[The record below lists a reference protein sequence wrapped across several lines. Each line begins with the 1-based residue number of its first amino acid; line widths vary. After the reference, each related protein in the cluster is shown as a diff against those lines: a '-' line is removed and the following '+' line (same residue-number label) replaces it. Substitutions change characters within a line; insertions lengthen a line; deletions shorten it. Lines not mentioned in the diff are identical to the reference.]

1 MLRLAPAALD
11 AADEERPFPMRP
23 LPRSVF
29 FDEVATAAAE
39 GERTTIV
46 CRSAATVREVYRR
59 LASGPLAGPK
69 SGLAGV
75 EVSTLKA
82 LCAAA
87 SPRALGRQVPR
98 AADDALPNGHPWRPL
113 LEGRPG
119 LRRRLRAHAER
130 LHGVALVRPD
140 LRSRP
145 RALSPE
151 LAALLEAG
159 WGAPEHLEGAR
170 RILAGPLRAGRALAV
185 GFAPGRFSF
194 LGNVGPLER
203 ALLAALGAR
212 PAAAGDPDAARPGPI
227 PALRVPDPIAE
238 ARAVALE
245 AAGAVARGGSVLV
258 LAPDEPSEQRIRAAL
273 QRNGVP
279 VADDAARSLE
289 RHSLAARAAP
299 LLPLFASRGR
309 APVEA
314 ATLVRLFTDPVSSR
328 RPPAQGI
335 APIAGVDQ
343 PRASV
348 RHVRDLLSAC
358 RRIRAPLS
366 EWLEALASL
375 EAGAGR
381 RLVERSADASREP
394 EGDLPGA
401 FPAALASAR
410 ILLAQVRA
418 LDARARGGGCLGDL
432 ALFLEDLGLADPA
445 ADPLGQAVIRAL
457 EQSGHQPADAE
468 SFAGALAGSSS
479 SGRVDDGARVLSYA
493 AYDGRDCDLLLLTGV
508 HDQGLA
514 AAPGPDALLTDAD
527 REALGLPGPRQV
539 IEERLALARWAAS
552 QAERVLAVAAQTDAS
567 GRRVAAPE
575 GLDLAYDPA
584 RQVAPYGLDL
594 PLPEIADLESFGPE
608 SSGGKA
614 RPAGGDFA
622 QQIDAEWAR
631 DGAAFQGG
639 PEPAPRAESPAP
651 PETLLGP
658 IARAERR
665 WPADLRP
672 YLGEASAGPPAAFA
686 LSATRLEAFTT
697 CLYRAFCQSVL
708 QLKPLEELDEDL
720 DGREVGTAV
729 HSALEHSLEGACLA
743 VPDPEIQE
751 ARREV
756 LGRLQKEIGRA
767 LEAMAAQRPGGDRPP
782 IAAARQG
789 LVSRWQSHL
798 TSYVEA
804 RIQPLAS
811 LQDRIVESLAG
822 LQDEGALSALMA
834 LVGPGL
840 LPTPARDLRRALLE
854 AAAVAKGDAAA
865 VAAAADRVAGA
876 LAAKHRPSV
885 AAALRSPESRAALEA
900 LCARVEAVLGDAGFD
915 PRGDLIVEALELA
928 FGELGDGAPAPPLA
942 LRLGRGAFAVR
953 GKIDLV
959 VRRRGDGSVRGTA
972 YRVVDFK
979 TGGSART
986 EEEIKDTLLKPQLA
1000 FYALALQALAPL
1012 DPAHPP
1018 PFIIERGE
1026 LDYVRQKK
1034 VVSAELGPA
1043 VLKRAQEV
1051 FGALLDRARAGS
1063 FPLAPHPQACPL
1075 LAKRGAFCDF
1085 SELCRLRPSADEPE
1099 PGGPA

>member
-1 MLRLAPAALD
+1 MG
-11 AADEERPFPMRP
+11 P
-23 LPRSVF
+23 LPRSGF
-29 FDEVATAAAE
+29 FDEVAAAAAV

-46 CRSAATVREVYRR
+46 CRGAATVREVYRR
-59 LASGPLAGPK
+59 LASGPLAAPK
-69 SGLAGV
+69 SGLAGL
-75 EVSTLKA
+75 EVSTLGA

-98 AADDALPNGHPWRPL
+98 DADDALPNGHPWRTL

-119 LRRRLRAHAER
+119 LRRRLRAHVER

-145 RALSPE
+145 GALSPE
-151 LAALLEAG
+151 LATLLEAG

-170 RILAGPLRAGRALAV
+170 RILAAPRRVGRALAV

-212 PAAAGDPDAARPGPI
+212 LGAAGDPGAARPGPI

-238 ARAVALE
+238 ARAAALD
-245 AAGAVARGGSVLV
+245 AAGAFARGGSVLV
-258 LAPDEPSEQRIRAAL
+258 LASDEPSEQRIRAAL

-279 VADDAARSLE
+279 VADDAARSLD
-289 RHSLAARAAP
+289 RHSLVACAAP
-299 LLPLFASRGR
+299 LLPLFASRGK

-314 ATLVRLFTDPVSSR
+314 ATLVRLFTDPVLSR

-335 APIAGVDQ
+335 EPIAGVDR

-348 RHVRDLLSAC
+348 RHVRDLLTAC

-381 RLVERSADASREP
+381 RLVERSADAAREP

-401 FPAALASAR
+401 FPRALASAR

-432 ALFLEDLGLADPA
+432 ALFLEDLGLAEPVEDT
-445 ADPLGQAVIRAL
+445 LGQAVIRAL
-457 EQSGHQPADAE
+457 EQSGHRPADAE
-468 SFAGALAGSSS
+468 SFADALAGSSS

-539 IEERLALARWAAS
+539 LEERLALARWAAS
-552 QAERVLAVAAQTDAS
+552 HAKRVLAIAAQTDAS

-575 GLDLAYDPA
+575 GLDLAFDSA
-584 RQVAPYGLDL
+584 RKVAPYGLDL
-594 PLPEIADLESFGPE
+594 PLPELADLESFGPG
-608 SSGGKA
+608 SSGGED
-614 RPAGGDFA
+614 RPASGDFA
-622 QQIDAEWAR
+622 LQIDAEWAR
-631 DGAAFQGG
+631 AGAAFQGG
-639 PEPAPRAESPAP
+639 PEPEPRAQT

-672 YLGEASAGPPAAFA
+672 YLGEAGAGPPAGFA
-686 LSATRLEAFTT
+686 LSATRLEAFTA

-729 HSALEHSLEGACLA
+729 HGALEHSLEGACLA
-743 VPDPEIQE
+743 VPDSEVQE
-751 ARREV
+751 ARRAV
-756 LGRLQKEIGRA
+756 LGRLQGEIRRA
-767 LEAMAAQRPGGDRPP
+767 LEAMAAQRPGGERPP

-789 LVSRWQSHL
+789 LVSRWQRHL
-798 TSYVEA
+798 AAWVEA
-804 RIQPLAS
+804 RIQPLAN
-811 LQDRIVESLAG
+811 LQHRIAESLAG
-822 LQDEGALSALMA
+822 LQDESALSALMD
-834 LVGPGL
+834 LVGTGL
-840 LPTPARDLRRALLE
+840 LPTPARALRRALLE

-865 VAAAADRVAGA
+865 IAAAADRVAGA

-885 AAALRSPESRAALEA
+885 AAALRSPGSRAALEA

-915 PRGDLIVEALELA
+915 PRGDLSVEALELA

-942 LRLGRGAFAVR
+942 LRLGREAVAVR

-1018 PFIIERGE
+1018 PFAIERGE
-1026 LDYVRQKK
+1026 LDYVRQKR

-1043 VLKRAQEV
+1043 VLSRAQDI
-1051 FGALLDRARAGS
+1051 FGALFDRARAGS

-1075 LAKRGAFCDF
+1075 LAKHGAYCDF
-1085 SELCRLRPSADEPE
+1085 SELCRLRPSAGESE
-1099 PGGPA
+1099 AGGPA

>member
-1 MLRLAPAALD
+1 
-11 AADEERPFPMRP
+11 MRP

-29 FDEVATAAAE
+29 FDEVAAAAAE

-98 AADDALPNGHPWRPL
+98 AADDALPNGHPWRLL

-119 LRRRLRAHAER
+119 LLRRLRAHTER

-145 RALSPE
+145 GALSPE

-170 RILAGPLRAGRALAV
+170 RILAGPQRAGRALAV
-185 GFAPGRFSF
+185 GFGPGRFSF
-194 LGNVGPLER
+194 LGSVGPLER
-203 ALLAALGAR
+203 ALLAAIGAR
-212 PAAAGDPDAARPGPI
+212 PAAAGDPGAARPGPI

-238 ARAVALE
+238 ARAAALE

-258 LAPDEPSEQRIRAAL
+258 LASDEPSEQRIRAAL

-289 RHSLAARAAP
+289 RHSLASRAAP
-299 LLPLFASRGR
+299 LVPLFASRGR

-335 APIAGVDQ
+335 APIAGMDS
-343 PRASV
+343 PKASV

-381 RLVERSADASREP
+381 RLVERSADAAREP
-394 EGDLPGA
+394 EEDLPGA
-401 FPAALASAR
+401 FPKALASAR

-418 LDARARGGGCLGDL
+418 LDARARGGGRLGDL
-432 ALFLEDLGLADPA
+432 ALFLEDLGLADPV
-445 ADPLGQAVIRAL
+445 ADPLGQAIIRAL

-479 SGRVDDGARVLSYA
+479 SGRVDDGACVLSYA

-539 IEERLALARWAAS
+539 IEERLSLARWAAS
-552 QAERVLAVAAQTDAS
+552 RAERVLALAAQADAS

-584 RQVAPYGLDL
+584 RKVAPYGLDL
-594 PLPEIADLESFGPE
+594 PLPEIADLESFGPGGP
-608 SSGGKA
+608 GGKA

-622 QQIDAEWAR
+622 LQIDAEWAR
-631 DGAAFQGG
+631 EGAAFRVGGQGD
-639 PEPAPRAESPAP
+639 PEPAPRSERSAP

-672 YLGEASAGPPAAFA
+672 YLGEAGAGPPAAFA

-708 QLKPLEELDEDL
+708 QLEPLEELDEDL

-729 HSALEHSLEGACLA
+729 HSALEHSLERACLA
-743 VPDPEIQE
+743 VPDSDIQE
-751 ARREV
+751 ARRAV
-756 LGRLQKEIGRA
+756 LGRLQKETRRA
-767 LEAMAAQRPGGDRPP
+767 MEAMAAQRPGGDRPP

-798 TSYVEA
+798 ASYVEA

-811 LQDRIVESLAG
+811 LQDRIAESLAG
-822 LQDEGALSALMA
+822 LQDEGTLSALMA

-840 LPTPARDLRRALLE
+840 LPTPARDLRRALLQ
-854 AAAVAKGDAAA
+854 AAAVAKGDAVA

-900 LCARVEAVLGDAGFD
+900 LCARVKAVLGDAGFD
-915 PRGDLIVEALELA
+915 PQGDLTVEALELA
-928 FGELGDGAPAPPLA
+928 FGELGDGVPAPPLA
-942 LRLGRGAFAVR
+942 LRLGRRDFAVR

-1018 PFIIERGE
+1018 PFAIERGE

-1034 VVSAELGPA
+1034 VVSVELGPA
-1043 VLKRAQEV
+1043 VLGRAQEV

-1085 SELCRLRPSADEPE
+1085 SELCRLRLSADEPE